1 MAYTFMKKK
10 ITFLLL
16 FCSILICNQ
25 SIYAQ
30 DSMIPDVDYAF
41 LQKLIDTAK
50 LYYPKM
56 KAYEKRV
63 IIAKDNIKREKRGW
77 GEFVNFSMS
86 YSPSNTVTA
95 TGLSLSGYQIGF
107 GFNIAAVLQRPFII
121 KQAKNEYAIAKL
133 DIAEYH
139 LNLEAEVKRRYFL
152 YIQQR
157 AILKSQSSSII
168 DLNAVVK
175 QSKYRFEK
183 GEESLE
189 NYSKALV
196 ALTGQKQVVIAAE
209 GAVLTAKSTLEELLG
224 KKLED
229 IH

>member
-1 MAYTFMKKK
+1 MAYRFILKK
-10 ITFLLL
+10 IVIFLFFGGLMLL
-16 FCSILICNQ
+16 NRHCI
-25 SIYAQ
+25 AQ
-30 DSMIPDVDYAF
+30 ESMMPDVNYVF

-50 LYYPKM
+50 AYYPKM
-56 KAYEKRV
+56 KAYQKR
-63 IIAKDNIKREKRGW
+63 IQIAADNIKKEKRGW

-95 TGLSLSGYQIGF
+95 TGLTLSGYQIGF

-121 KQAKNEYAIAKL
+121 KQAKNELAIAKL
-133 DIAEYH
+133 DIEEYH
-139 LNLEAEVKRRYFL
+139 LNIEAEVKRRYFA

-157 AILKSQSSSII
+157 AVLKSQSSTVI
-168 DLNAVVK
+168 DLSSVVK

-189 NYSKALV
+189 NYSKAII
-196 ALTGQKQVVIAAE
+196 ALTGQKQIVIAAE
-209 GAVLTAKSTLEELLG
+209 GAVLTAKSTLEEILG